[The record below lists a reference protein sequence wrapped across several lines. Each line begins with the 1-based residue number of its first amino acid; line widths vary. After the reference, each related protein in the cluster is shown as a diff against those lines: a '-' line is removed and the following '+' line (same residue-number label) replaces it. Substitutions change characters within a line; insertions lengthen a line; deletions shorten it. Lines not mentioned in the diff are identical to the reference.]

1 MTAESTA
8 EQTASMEQVARPA
21 TLPRMQALSGRLL
34 QRLPSQHGAF
44 WVLWALAIP
53 KLFGPIFTIG
63 LRRFLGPGVAGS
75 YDLAVA
81 PYKLLDNFRNFG
93 TGPALVYERT
103 VSKSV
108 ADTAWTLN
116 MVFAVVVTLAL
127 NLIAHWVAVSYY
139 HHPQIES
146 IIRWLSIAYV
156 FASIGSVHFYLL
168 LRDMDFRAR
177 SIPPLG
183 QVIAAGDV
191 AVLFAVWG
199 FGTGALVARELMSV
213 VAGAILLWAVYPYRP
228 SIQIVP
234 SIAWKLFRYGAW
246 IGLGLTILYLSQ
258 NADVFIGGRIIRNV
272 KDMGFY
278 TTSWKLAFITASVF
292 TLVASSMVFPALSRL
307 QNNIVA
313 LRATLLR
320 AIRQLGLVMFPA
332 AALLAAVAPVVI
344 VPLLGSKWSH
354 YRDSF
359 LVLSLLSVYAGNR
372 TMLSIFFEGYKSI
385 GKPWLVWAYNSVKLA
400 VMVPA
405 MIVGA
410 NIGILGLA
418 AVYIPIQILEFPAAL
433 ILAHRVLKV
442 SPLEVWRAASV
453 PILSTLV
460 MSAAAIVVEVVL
472 LHVAHASD
480 LITLAVCVVIGGV
493 VYLGSVLVMDKN
505 LFHEGRAI
513 LLRGL

>member
-1 MTAESTA
+1 MSV
-8 EQTASMEQVARPA
+8 EQQVTIEPA
-21 TLPRMQALSGRLL
+21 APTMMPRMRALSGRFL
-34 QRLPSQHGAF
+34 QRLPGQEGAF

-63 LRRFLGPGVAGS
+63 LRRFLGPGVSGS

-103 VSKSV
+103 VSRSV
-108 ADTAWTLN
+108 ANTAWTLN
-116 MVFAVVVTLAL
+116 MLFAVIVTLVL
-127 NLIAHWVAVSYY
+127 NLLAHWFAVSYY
-139 HHPQIES
+139 HHPQIEV

-199 FGTGALVARELMSV
+199 FGTGALISRELVSV
-213 VAGAILLWAVYPYRP
+213 IAGAILLWAVYPYRP
-228 SIQIVP
+228 SIEIVP

-246 IGLGLTILYLSQ
+246 IGLGLTILFLSQ
-258 NADVFIGGRIIRNV
+258 NADVFIGGRVIHNV
-272 KDMGFY
+272 NDIGFY
-278 TTSWKLAFITASVF
+278 TTSWKLAFISASVF

-313 LRATLLR
+313 LRVTLLKS
-320 AIRQLGLVMFPA
+320 IRQLGLVMFPA

-344 VPLLGSKWSH
+344 VPLLGSKWAH

-359 LVLSLLSVYAGNR
+359 LVLSLLAVYAGNR

-405 MIVGA
+405 MFFGA
-410 NIGILGLA
+410 SIGILGLA

-433 ILAHRVLKV
+433 ILAHRILDV
-442 SPLEVWRAASV
+442 SPAQVWRAASV
-453 PILSTLV
+453 PIVGTIV
-460 MSAAAIVVEVVL
+460 MSVAAIAVEVL
-472 LHVAHASD
+472 LLRVAHASD
-480 LITLAVCVVIGGV
+480 LITLAVCVLVGGV
-493 VYLGSVLVMDKN
+493 AYLGTVVAMDRSI
-505 LFHEGRAI
+505 FYEGRAV

>member
-1 MTAESTA
+1 M
-8 EQTASMEQVARPA
+8 M
-21 TLPRMQALSGRLL
+21 PRMRALSGRLL
-34 QRLPSQHGAF
+34 QRLPGQQGAF

-75 YDLAVA
+75 FDLAVA

-103 VSKSV
+103 VSRAV
-108 ADTAWTLN
+108 ANTAWTLN
-116 MVFAVVVTLAL
+116 MIFAVIVTLVL
-127 NLIAHWVAVSYY
+127 NLIAHWIAVSYY
-139 HHPQIES
+139 HHPQIEG
-146 IIRWLSIAYV
+146 IVRWLSIAYV
-156 FASIGSVHFYLL
+156 FASVGSVHFYLL

-183 QVIAAGDV
+183 QVIAAGDI

-199 FGTGALVARELMSV
+199 FGTGALVSRELASV
-213 VAGAILLWAVYPYRP
+213 IAGAILLWAVYPYRP
-228 SIQIVP
+228 SIEIVP
-234 SIAWKLFRYGAW
+234 AIAWKLFRYGAW

-278 TTSWKLAFITASVF
+278 TTSWKLAFISASVF
-292 TLVASSMVFPALSRL
+292 TLVASSMVFPSLSRL

-313 LRATLLR
+313 LRATLLKS
-320 AIRQLGLVMFPA
+320 IRQLGLVMFPA
-332 AALLAAVAPVVI
+332 AALLAVVAPVVI
-344 VPLLGSKWSH
+344 VPLLGSKWTH
-354 YRDSF
+354 YRDSY
-359 LVLSLLSVYAGNR
+359 LVLSLLAVYAGNR

-410 NIGILGLA
+410 NIGIIGLA
-418 AVYIPIQILEFPAAL
+418 MVYIPIQILEVPAAL
-433 ILAHRVLKV
+433 ILANRILKV
-442 SPLEVWRAASV
+442 SPLQVWRAASV
-453 PILSTLV
+453 PIIGTLI
-460 MSAAAIVVEVVL
+460 MSAAAVAVEVL
-472 LHVAHASD
+472 LLRVAHASD
-480 LITLAVCVVIGGV
+480 LVTLAICVVVGGG
-493 VYLGSVLVMDKN
+493 VYLGAVLIMDRDI
-505 LFHEGRAI
+505 FIEGRAI

>member
-1 MTAESTA
+1 MTAQQDVSLDP
-8 EQTASMEQVARPA
+8 VAAPA
-21 TLPRMQALSGRLL
+21 MLPRMHALSGRFMH
-34 QRLPSQHGAF
+34 RLPNQQGAF

-63 LRRFLGPGVAGS
+63 LRRFLGPGVSGS
-75 YDLAVA
+75 FDLAVA

-103 VSKSV
+103 VSRSV
-108 ADTAWTLN
+108 ANTAWTLN
-116 MVFAVVVTLAL
+116 MVFAIIVTLAL
-127 NLIAHWVAVSYY
+127 NLVAHWVAVSYY
-139 HHPQIES
+139 HHPAIES

-156 FASIGSVHFYLL
+156 FASVGSVHFYLL

-199 FGTGALVARELMSV
+199 FGTGALVARELVSV
-213 VAGAILLWAVYPYRP
+213 IAGAVLLWAVYPYRP
-228 SIQIVP
+228 SIEIVP
-234 SIAWKLFRYGAW
+234 GIAWKLFRYGAW

-258 NADVFIGGRIIRNV
+258 NADVFIGGHYIHNV
-272 KDMGFY
+272 NDMGFY
-278 TTSWKLAFITASVF
+278 TTSWKLAFIAASVF

-307 QNNIVA
+307 QSNIVA

-405 MIVGA
+405 MIFA
-410 NIGILGLA
+410 SHIGILGLA
-418 AVYIPIQILEFPAAL
+418 MVYIPIQILEVPAAL
-433 ILAHRVLKV
+433 VLADRILKV
-442 SPLEVWRAASV
+442 SPIEVWRAASV
-453 PILSTLV
+453 PILGTLV
-460 MSAAAIVVEVVL
+460 MSSAAIGAEL
-472 LHVAHASD
+472 LLTRVARTPDAV
-480 LITLAVCVVIGGV
+480 TLAACVIIGAV
-493 VYLGSVLVMDKN
+493 VYLVSVVTMDRSIFN
-505 LFHEGRAI
+505 EGRAI

>member
-1 MTAESTA
+1 
-8 EQTASMEQVARPA
+8 
-21 TLPRMQALSGRLL
+21 
-34 QRLPSQHGAF
+34 
-44 WVLWALAIP
+44 
-53 KLFGPIFTIG
+53 
-63 LRRFLGPGVAGS
+63 
-75 YDLAVA
+75 
-81 PYKLLDNFRNFG
+81 
-93 TGPALVYERT
+93 
-103 VSKSV
+103 
-108 ADTAWTLN
+108 
-116 MVFAVVVTLAL
+116 
-127 NLIAHWVAVSYY
+127 
-139 HHPQIES
+139 
-146 IIRWLSIAYV
+146 
-156 FASIGSVHFYLL
+156 
-168 LRDMDFRAR
+168 
-177 SIPPLG
+177 
-183 QVIAAGDV
+183 VIAAGDV

-199 FGTGALVARELMSV
+199 FGTGALVARELVSV
-213 VAGAILLWAVYPYRP
+213 IAGAILLWAVYPYRP

-278 TTSWKLAFITASVF
+278 TTSWKLAFISASVF

-313 LRATLLR
+313 LRATLLK

-410 NIGILGLA
+410 QMGILGLA
-418 AVYIPIQILEFPAAL
+418 VVYIPIQILEVPGAL
-433 ILAHRVLKV
+433 ILAHRVLRV

-453 PILSTLV
+453 PILGTLI
-460 MSAAAIVVEVVL
+460 MAAAAIAVEVLL
-472 LHVAHASD
+472 LHFAHASD
-480 LITLAVCVVIGGV
+480 LVTLGASVVVGGV
-493 VYLGSVLVMDKN
+493 VYLGSVAVMDKN